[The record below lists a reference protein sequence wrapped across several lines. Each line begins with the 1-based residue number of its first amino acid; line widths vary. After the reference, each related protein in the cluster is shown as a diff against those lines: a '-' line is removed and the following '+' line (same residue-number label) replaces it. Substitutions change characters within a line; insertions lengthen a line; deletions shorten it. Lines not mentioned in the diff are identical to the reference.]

1 MGPVRGVAT
10 VVAEGVN
17 VAETDTF
24 CAVMVLGLL
33 ALGNVPTVWSGKP
46 LAVSERSVLLQNHV
60 AVAVVV
66 NVALL

>member
-1 MGPVRGVAT
+1 VAT
-10 VVAEGVN
+10 VVAVGVN
-17 VAETDTF
+17 VAETDMF

-46 LAVSERSVLLQNHV
+46 LAVSERRVPLQDQV
-60 AVAVVV
+60 AVAVAV